1 MIKDLDV
8 KLSVAIFG
16 GSFDPPHIGH
26 LEIIKKALDSLPI
39 EKLYVIPAF
48 ISPFKEGHFAPTNL
62 RLRWLERITAFD
74 KRVEVSDIEIKK
86 EKKSYSID
94 TVNHFASLYD
104 TIFFIIGADNLKTL
118 HKWHKFDELD
128 KKVKWVVATRNGVE
142 IPDIYVKLEIDK
154 PVSSSYLRVELDLKQ
169 IPDEIQ
175 NEVLEFYKSTSK
187 KGVVLN
193 ENIELRV
200 ERIVKLLDAKKT
212 KDLQTFDLRDKE
224 YLTDFVVIATT
235 IGEKH
240 TLALLDMLKEELKPK
255 GEKFFAVDE
264 GDQWTVID
272 LGDILIHLMV
282 PEYRTK
288 YNLEEFLEELGKI
301 DQEEG

>member
-1 MIKDLDV
+1 
-8 KLSVAIFG
+8 
-16 GSFDPPHIGH
+16 
-26 LEIIKKALDSLPI
+26 
-39 EKLYVIPAF
+39 
-48 ISPFKEGHFAPTNL
+48 
-62 RLRWLERITAFD
+62 
-74 KRVEVSDIEIKK
+74 
-86 EKKSYSID
+86 
-94 TVNHFASLYD
+94 
-104 TIFFIIGADNLKTL
+104 
-118 HKWHKFDELD
+118 
-128 KKVKWVVATRNGVE
+128 
-142 IPDIYVKLEIDK
+142 
-154 PVSSSYLRVELDLKQ
+154 
-169 IPDEIQ
+169 
-175 NEVLEFYKSTSK
+175 
-187 KGVVLN
+187 LN

-200 ERIVKLLDAKKT
+200 ERIVKLLDAKKA

-288 YNLEEFLEELGKI
+288 YNLEEFLEELGKV
-301 DQEEG
+301 DQEDE